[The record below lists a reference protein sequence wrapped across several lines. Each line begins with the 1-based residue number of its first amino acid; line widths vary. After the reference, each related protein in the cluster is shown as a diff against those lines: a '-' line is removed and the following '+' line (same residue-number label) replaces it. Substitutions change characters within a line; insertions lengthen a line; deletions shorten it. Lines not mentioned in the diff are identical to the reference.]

1 MTIPVALPELP
12 GAPGWARS
20 ETKYLS
26 PEQKYVT
33 CVVKISRKFED
44 LNKHIANI
52 PYMRMNRLTTTFQS
66 MVNQSKIQNVKSAKL
81 FDCSECGNMFSSYS
95 EQKSHN
101 DEYHEK
107 TRHRTTEAPYYSKY
121 QEDAVFEALTMEER
135 EELETLHHK
144 EMEPTQEEEDCH

>member
-52 PYMRMNRLTTTFQS
+52 HEETPHMRMNRLTTTFQS
-66 MVNQSKIQNVKSAKL
+66 MVNQSKILNVTSATL
-81 FDCSECGNMFSSYS
+81 FDCSECGNIFSSYS

-101 DEYHEK
+101 DEYHAK
-107 TRHRTTEAPYYSKY
+107 TRHFSIKKMLYLR
-121 QEDAVFEALTMEER
+121 F
-135 EELETLHHK
+135 
-144 EMEPTQEEEDCH
+144 